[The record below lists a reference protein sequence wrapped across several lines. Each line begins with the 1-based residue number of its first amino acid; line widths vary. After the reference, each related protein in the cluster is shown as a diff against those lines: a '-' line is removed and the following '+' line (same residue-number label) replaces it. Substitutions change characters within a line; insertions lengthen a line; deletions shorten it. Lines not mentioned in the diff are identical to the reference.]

1 MVNAIFTLKN
11 KEKYRIM
18 PLLKMEHRSSVGL
31 VYFSKRR
38 PIRASDCATFPKGD
52 QSERR
57 IVPPF
62 QKETN
67 SSVGLVHFSKRRPI

>member
-31 VYFSKRR
+31 VYFFKRR

-52 QSERR
+52 QFERR
-57 IVPPF
+57 IGSLF
-62 QKETN
+62 KKETN
-67 SSVGLVHFSKRRPI
+67 PSVE

>member
-11 KEKYRIM
+11 NGKYWIM
-18 PLLKMEHRSSVGL
+18 PLLEMEHRSSVGL
-31 VYFSKRR
+31 VYFFKRR

-52 QSERR
+52 QFERR
-57 IVPPF
+57 IGSLF

-67 SSVGLVHFSKRRPI
+67 PSVE